1 MALTPEQE
9 RLYVIEL
16 EKMGE
21 TQVRSDSEH
30 GRISPGYVHLAS
42 RWLAG
47 KEREAKEREEASRA
61 EQIKLMRR
69 QAAAAERANTRATI
83 AILIAS
89 ASVIVTLISTIGS
102 RIGTWKAWR

>member
-1 MALTPEQE
+1 VALTPEQE

-47 KEREAKEREEASRA
+47 KNGKPRSVK
-61 EQIKLMRR
+61 KLLGPSKS
-69 QAAAAERANTRATI
+69 N
-83 AILIAS
+83 
-89 ASVIVTLISTIGS
+89 
-102 RIGTWKAWR
+102 